1 MKRFL
6 VLLSCLL
13 VTIIALTIPV
23 FADSTTTL
31 PTTFSTAVAFSNHG
45 TVTVLQGITGQIKGT
60 PTYNF
65 GPTSLTFNGGIYA
78 GVVSTTSTTSYGGS
92 LFLSLN
98 FGSLSVGP
106 GVYYTPKNVEVSAFQ
121 PFLEVSYTLKL

>member
-45 TVTVLQGITGQIKGT
+45 TVTSCKGL
-60 PTYNF
+60 PVR
-65 GPTSLTFNGGIYA
+65 LK
-78 GVVSTTSTTSYGGS
+78 VHLRTTSGQ
-92 LFLSLN
+92 L
-98 FGSLSVGP
+98 P
-106 GVYYTPKNVEVSAFQ
+106 
-121 PFLEVSYTLKL
+121 